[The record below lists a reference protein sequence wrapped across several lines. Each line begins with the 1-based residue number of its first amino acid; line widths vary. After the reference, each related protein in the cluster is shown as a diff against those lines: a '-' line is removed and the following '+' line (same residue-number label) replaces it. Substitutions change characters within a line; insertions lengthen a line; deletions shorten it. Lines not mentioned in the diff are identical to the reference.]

1 MYTKSVIYILFLLNI
16 SQTIKE
22 HEEKSIN
29 LRQNWHPKHQYIYIL
44 SSNYLNYIKG
54 KRHSQIM
61 QYKLLT

>member
-29 LRQNWHPKHQYIYIL
+29 LRQNWHPKHQYIYI
-44 SSNYLNYIKG
+44 YY
-54 KRHSQIM
+54 HQII
-61 QYKLLT
+61 